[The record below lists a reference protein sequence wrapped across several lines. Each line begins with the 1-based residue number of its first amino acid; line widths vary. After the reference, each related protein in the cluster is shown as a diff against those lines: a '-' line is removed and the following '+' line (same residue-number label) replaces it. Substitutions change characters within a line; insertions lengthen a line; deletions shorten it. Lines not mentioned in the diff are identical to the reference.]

1 MQQNLQ
7 QVELSMKRWHTRLV
21 RASNALRKL
30 EQKRRR
36 LAAKGSTPP
45 VEKLG
50 AVVAAVE
57 RTEAIPLPELDAF
70 FVPTRPKTLAD
81 RSPRNDKGISGTISK
96 QPPPAEMIE
105 DTSIPAFLDRRDP
118 LIAEQMTKARKAKE
132 ADARKAMPLTGKAA
146 LAKIK
151 SKK

>member
-7 QVELSMKRWHTRLV
+7 QVEASLRRWHTRLT
-21 RASNALRKL
+21 RATNAIRKL
-30 EQKRRR
+30 EAKRRR
-36 LAAKGSTPP
+36 LSG
-45 VEKLG
+45 
-50 AVVAAVE
+50 
-57 RTEAIPLPELDAF
+57 
-70 FVPTRPKTLAD
+70 PTRPKTLAD

-96 QPPPAEMIE
+96 TPPIP
-105 DTSIPAFLDRRDP
+105 DTIPLPELDAFFQRGRAAQAAVDELTVPAFLDRRDP
-118 LIAEQMTKARKAKE
+118 VVAEEMTKARKAKE